1 MASPKSKL
9 KGRSYGF
16 QFVEKLGDF
25 LNRYVRRFDHGDE
38 SLFIKYGHD
47 NRFPQ
52 EAIELVGNNPIAK
65 QAMRKRARYIFGDGG
80 FVSEADRLKDAGGK
94 TANQLLQ
101 RIAVDVALFQGFA
114 LQIARDGSGNISKV
128 DNIPFEWIRKHPEGG
143 LSVNRTLGTNK
154 EKKEWERYP
163 EYRGKAQ
170 IALGDLALMKS
181 EFNGNPEIAYFY
193 TADPMSFDYPVPDWF
208 AGEFDVRTD
217 TELMLLD
224 NEMATNGFM
233 PSGIMTFP
241 GDIDDETE
249 DEDGK
254 TAADYRDDTLK
265 QFTGNARNP
274 NTGKSSRM
282 RLMVFDVPD
291 RESAPIFEPLNIE
304 KIINGSTDKRDD
316 VSRRVCRLF
325 GIHPVLMGFS
335 EATVLGNQQ
344 ALANASEEASNDVRP
359 DQEMITEAF
368 KDVFDGEFVLSSYK
382 PVNFIPDRLLDV
394 LTPDEKREMV
404 GYEPNDINVKGD
416 NERILDTLNSLSP
429 LLAASVVKAMKTE
442 ALLELVGIDPSK
454 AKPES
459 EIDNTDETVV

>member
-9 KGRSYGF
+9 KGQSYGF
-16 QFVEKLGDF
+16 KFVEKLGDF

-38 SLFIKYGHD
+38 ALFIKYGHD

-52 EAIELVGNNPIAK
+52 EAIELVGNCPEAK
-65 QAMRKRARYIFGDGG
+65 RAMRKRARYIFGDGG
-80 FVSEADRLKDAGGK
+80 FVNEADRLKDVGGK
-94 TANQLLQ
+94 NANQLLQ
-101 RIAVDVALFQGFA
+101 RVAVDVSLFQGFA
-114 LQIARDGSGNISKV
+114 LQVARDGQGNISKV

-143 LSVNRTLGTNK
+143 FSVNRTLGTSK

-163 EYRGKAQ
+163 EFRGKAQ
-170 IALGDLALMKS
+170 MGLQDLALMKS
-181 EFNGNPEIAYFY
+181 EFGGNPEIAYFY
-193 TADPMSFDYPVPDWF
+193 TADPMSFDYPVADWF
-208 AGEFDVRTD
+208 AGEFDVRTN

-249 DEDGK
+249 DENGM
-254 TAADYRDDTLK
+254 TAADYRDNTLK

-291 RESAPIFEPLNIE
+291 RESAPIYEPVAIE
-304 KIINGSTDKRDD
+304 KIINGSSEKREDI
-316 VSRRVCRLF
+316 SRRVCRLF

-335 EATVLGNQQ
+335 ESTVLGNQQ
-344 ALANASEEASNDVRP
+344 ALANASEEAANDVKP
-359 DQEMITEAF
+359 DQELITEAF
-368 KDVFDGEFVLSSYK
+368 RDVLEGDFTLSAYK

-394 LTPDEKREMV
+394 LTEGERREMAGYSYNKPKEEDGSGV
-404 GYEPNDINVKGD
+404 GDM
-416 NERILDTLNSLSP
+416 
-429 LLAASVVKAMKTE
+429 A
-442 ALLELVGIDPSK
+442 
-454 AKPES
+454 
-459 EIDNTDETVV
+459 